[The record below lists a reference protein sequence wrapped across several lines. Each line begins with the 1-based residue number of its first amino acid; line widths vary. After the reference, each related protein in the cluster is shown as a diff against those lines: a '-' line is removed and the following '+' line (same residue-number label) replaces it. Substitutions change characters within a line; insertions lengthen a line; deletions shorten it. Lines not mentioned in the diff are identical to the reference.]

1 MNKFSFSDRLRIDQA
16 GIIFGLLLTAFLIGA
31 SVGCTHGLWVNNGNN
46 DLAISEGIKFGLLG
60 MLLIIV
66 SMVIGKIEPYLESK
80 FKLPF
85 FASFGIGTGFVIA
98 IMDGAGMLL
107 QVQSG
112 RLWLNMLSGFIQG
125 TIGAGI
131 AGILIQKTQ
140 KIDNASPEQ

>member
-1 MNKFSFSDRLRIDQA
+1 MNKFSSFEQSPIKQA
-16 GIIFGLLLTAFLIGA
+16 FIIFGLLLTTFLIGA
-31 SVGCTHGLWVNNGNN
+31 SVGYTRGLWLNGNS

-66 SMVIGKIEPYLESK
+66 SIVTGKIEPYLESK

-85 FASFGIGTGFVIA
+85 FAGLGIGTGFVIA
-98 IMDGAGMLL
+98 IMDGAGILL

-112 RLWLNMLSGFIQG
+112 RLLPNMLSGFIQG

-140 KIDNASPEQ
+140 KIDSA

>member
-1 MNKFSFSDRLRIDQA
+1 MNRFSFSDRSPIKQA
-16 GIIFGLLLTAFLIGA
+16 FIIFGLLLTAFLIGA
-31 SVGCTHGLWVNNGNN
+31 SVGYTRGIWLNGDS

>member
-1 MNKFSFSDRLRIDQA
+1 MNKFSFSNQSPIKQA
-16 GIIFGLLLTAFLIGA
+16 LILFGLLLTAFLIGA
-31 SVGCTHGLWVNNGNN
+31 SVGYTYGLWVNNGNN

-66 SMVIGKIEPYLESK
+66 SIVTGKTESYLEFR

-85 FASFGIGTGFVIA
+85 FAGLGIGLGFVIA
-98 IMDGAGMLL
+98 VMSAAETLL

-112 RLWLNMLSGFIQG
+112 RLWLNMLSGFVQG
-125 TIGAGI
+125 TISGGI

-140 KIDNASPEQ
+140 KIDNA

>member
-1 MNKFSFSDRLRIDQA
+1 MNRFSFSDRSPIKQA
-16 GIIFGLLLTAFLIGA
+16 FIIFGLLLTAFLIGA
-31 SVGCTHGLWVNNGNN
+31 SVGYTHRLWLNENSG
-46 DLAISEGIKFGLLG
+46 LAISEGIKFGLLG

-66 SMVIGKIEPYLESK
+66 SIVTGKIEPYLEFK

-85 FASFGIGTGFVIA
+85 FVGIGIGTGFVIA
-98 IMDGAGMLL
+98 VMDGAAILL

-112 RLWLNMLSGFIQG
+112 KLWLNMLSGFIQG

-140 KIDNASPEQ
+140 KIDNA